1 MRRFNTF
8 MSTAVIFMS
17 IAAVLPA
24 FADDLEITGTI
35 RTTQSYDSAEGT
47 ILAGAILESD
57 AAVTALSTYNFVIKP
72 GTKISKGAS
81 LTVIMRD
88 NDGLPNQWEM
98 DNFGNMN
105 QDPNGDEDNDGLT
118 NLQEYTFGTDPNLS
132 R

>member
-1 MRRFNTF
+1 MRQFYF
-8 MSTAVIFMS
+8 FISIAVIFVS
-17 IAAVLPA
+17 NVIVLPA
-24 FADDLEITGTI
+24 TADELKTIGTI
-35 RTTQSYDSAEGT
+35 NGSQSYDSAEEIIFT
-47 ILAGAILESD
+47 PSILLAINL
-57 AAVTALSTYNFVIKP
+57 Y
-72 GTKISKGAS
+72 
-81 LTVIMRD
+81 D